1 MLASHQ
7 LKPVIPNW
15 LIWIQCIAFVVL
27 YAVWILPE
35 IVGFRNTALV
45 VGALAGLYP
54 IYQYRSQLFQRRAIP
69 VWLIVALFA
78 WATFH
83 LLYLSQDY
91 AAQLREYKR
100 IWKYA
105 AIGAIFAFGLGLSLM
120 SAAVNN
126 SAQHQA
132 PDSRDSQKRSG
143 SAPFWRI
150 IFFGLYTPVLI
161 YLLKYT
167 LTIYGACW
175 GIVALP
181 YLQIYF
187 GSQPYYVPKTDY
199 VAFCLPPLA
208 IALGQI
214 QVVLTSHEK
223 TIRQIGAIVLYMFL
237 IASTLFL
244 FDIQNIKNGM
254 AYAAACLGLFV
265 FILFFRASA
274 QNWWKKLIVAL
285 LAFSFFGA
293 SLYIHLKKND
303 SWRTLVADTKV
314 ALQLDQYQQWKYAG
328 EKGYP
333 NNEFGK
339 MVSITNYERAAWF
352 KVGLQLAGQTP
363 LGYGLVEDSFKR
375 MAKETWPEVSP
386 NLSHS
391 HSGWLD
397 VVLAIGI
404 PGFTLIIVA
413 MLLAMK
419 QSKQAPEPWKS
430 LVFWALFALGI
441 LWITTE
447 VSATVTF
454 AALIFWVGWA
464 AGLTLL
470 PINSNAATKDL

>member
-1 MLASHQ
+1 
-7 LKPVIPNW
+7 
-15 LIWIQCIAFVVL
+15 
-27 YAVWILPE
+27 
-35 IVGFRNTALV
+35 
-45 VGALAGLYP
+45 
-54 IYQYRSQLFQRRAIP
+54 
-69 VWLIVALFA
+69 
-78 WATFH
+78 
-83 LLYLSQDY
+83 
-91 AAQLREYKR
+91 
-100 IWKYA
+100 
-105 AIGAIFAFGLGLSLM
+105 
-120 SAAVNN
+120 
-126 SAQHQA
+126 
-132 PDSRDSQKRSG
+132 
-143 SAPFWRI
+143 
-150 IFFGLYTPVLI
+150 
-161 YLLKYT
+161 
-167 LTIYGACW
+167 
-175 GIVALP
+175 
-181 YLQIYF
+181 
-187 GSQPYYVPKTDY
+187 
-199 VAFCLPPLA
+199 
-208 IALGQI
+208 
-214 QVVLTSHEK
+214 
-223 TIRQIGAIVLYMFL
+223 
-237 IASTLFL
+237 
-244 FDIQNIKNGM
+244 M
-254 AYAAACLGLFV
+254 AYAAVCLGLFV
-265 FILFFRASA
+265 FILFFVASA

-285 LAFSFFGA
+285 LVFSFFGA
-293 SLYIHLKKND
+293 SLCIHLKKND
-303 SWRTLVADTKV
+303 SWRTLVVDTKV

-454 AALIFWVGWA
+454 AALIFWVGWV

>member
-83 LLYLSQDY
+83 LLSLSQDY

-150 IFFGLYTPVLI
+150 IFFGLCTPVLI

-167 LTIYGACW
+167 LTTYGARW

-187 GSQPYYVPKTDY
+187 YSQPYYVPKTDY

-285 LAFSFFGA
+285 LVFSFFGA
-293 SLYIHLKKND
+293 SLYIHWKKND